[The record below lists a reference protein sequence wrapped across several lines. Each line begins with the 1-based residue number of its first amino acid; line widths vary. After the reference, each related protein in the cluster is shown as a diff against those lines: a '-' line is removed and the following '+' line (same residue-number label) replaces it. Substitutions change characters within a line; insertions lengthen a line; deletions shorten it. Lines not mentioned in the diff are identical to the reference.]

1 MSKISIKLPDNS
13 IREYES
19 GITLKD
25 IASSISEGLAR
36 AVVGAV
42 FNENILGLN
51 ENITEDGSLKF
62 VKFDDKE
69 GKEVFWH
76 TSSHVMALAIK
87 RLFPEV
93 KFAIGPAIENG
104 FYYDID
110 LDYKLTPEDLP
121 KIEVEMEKIIKEG
134 ADLKKSVVS
143 REEALKFFENN
154 KEPYKVELI
163 NSIEENKEI
172 SFYSLGEFTDLC
184 RGPHLIN
191 TSKIKAIK
199 LLSIAGAYWR
209 GDENNKMLQRIYGIS
224 FEKKKDLDEY
234 LNMLE
239 EAKKRDHRKLGKEL
253 EIFMVNKDIGAGFP
267 FWLPKGAT
275 IRRIIERYIVDKELK
290 YDYNH
295 VYTPIMANVNLYKTS
310 GHWQHYKDSMF
321 PPMDLGDGEMLVLR
335 PMNCPHHMEIYKN
348 SVHSYK
354 EFPIRIAELGMMHR
368 YEKSGTL
375 SGLQR
380 VREMTLND
388 AHIFVRPDQIKDEF
402 KKVLN
407 LMLEVYKDFNITDY
421 KFRLSYRDPENKKKY
436 YDDDDMWEKAQ
447 NMLKNAMDEMQL
459 EYFEA
464 TGEAAFYGP
473 KLDVQVKT
481 AMGLEET
488 LSTIQLDFLL
498 PERFNL
504 TYVGEDGQNIHRPVV
519 IHRGIIS
526 TMERFTSYLI
536 EEYKGVFP
544 IWLSPEQV
552 SILPISEKFNEYAYK
567 IKDELS
573 NNGIRVFV
581 DDRAEKIGLKI
592 REAQL
597 KKIPYSI
604 IIGQKEAE
612 TGTVSVRKRY
622 EGDKGTVSIDDFKAK
637 IIDEINNKIS

>member
-13 IREYES
+13 IKEYES

-36 AVVGAV
+36 VVVGAV

-51 ENITEDGSLKF
+51 EKITEDGSLKF

-121 KIEVEMEKIIKEG
+121 KIEAEMEKIIKEG

-154 KEPYKVELI
+154 REPYKVELI
-163 NSIEENKEI
+163 NSIEDDKEI

-184 RGPHLIN
+184 RGPHLLN

-239 EAKKRDHRKLGKEL
+239 EAKERDHRKLGKEL

-267 FWLPKGAT
+267 FWLLKGAT

-321 PPMDLGDGEMLVLR
+321 PPMNLGDGEMLVYSDR
-335 PMNCPHHMEIYKN
+335 K
-348 SVHSYK
+348 SV
-354 EFPIRIAELGMMHR
+354 
-368 YEKSGTL
+368 
-375 SGLQR
+375 
-380 VREMTLND
+380 V
-388 AHIFVRPDQIKDEF
+388 
-402 KKVLN
+402 
-407 LMLEVYKDFNITDY
+407 
-421 KFRLSYRDPENKKKY
+421 
-436 YDDDDMWEKAQ
+436 
-447 NMLKNAMDEMQL
+447 
-459 EYFEA
+459 
-464 TGEAAFYGP
+464 
-473 KLDVQVKT
+473 
-481 AMGLEET
+481 
-488 LSTIQLDFLL
+488 
-498 PERFNL
+498 
-504 TYVGEDGQNIHRPVV
+504 
-519 IHRGIIS
+519 
-526 TMERFTSYLI
+526 
-536 EEYKGVFP
+536 
-544 IWLSPEQV
+544 
-552 SILPISEKFNEYAYK
+552 
-567 IKDELS
+567 
-573 NNGIRVFV
+573 
-581 DDRAEKIGLKI
+581 
-592 REAQL
+592 
-597 KKIPYSI
+597 
-604 IIGQKEAE
+604 
-612 TGTVSVRKRY
+612 
-622 EGDKGTVSIDDFKAK
+622 
-637 IIDEINNKIS
+637 

>member
-121 KIEVEMEKIIKEG
+121 KIEVEMEKIIREG

-239 EAKKRDHRKLGKEL
+239 EAKERDHRKLGKEL

-536 EEYKGVFP
+536 EEYKGIFP

-567 IKDELS
+567 VKDELS

>member
-1 MSKISIKLPDNS
+1 
-13 IREYES
+13 
-19 GITLKD
+19 
-25 IASSISEGLAR
+25 
-36 AVVGAV
+36 
-42 FNENILGLN
+42 
-51 ENITEDGSLKF
+51 
-62 VKFDDKE
+62 
-69 GKEVFWH
+69 
-76 TSSHVMALAIK
+76 
-87 RLFPEV
+87 
-93 KFAIGPAIENG
+93 
-104 FYYDID
+104 
-110 LDYKLTPEDLP
+110 
-121 KIEVEMEKIIKEG
+121 
-134 ADLKKSVVS
+134 
-143 REEALKFFENN
+143 
-154 KEPYKVELI
+154 
-163 NSIEENKEI
+163 
-172 SFYSLGEFTDLC
+172 
-184 RGPHLIN
+184 
-191 TSKIKAIK
+191 
-199 LLSIAGAYWR
+199 
-209 GDENNKMLQRIYGIS
+209 MLQRIYGIS

-239 EAKKRDHRKLGKEL
+239 EAKERDHRKLGKEL

>member
-199 LLSIAGAYWR
+199 LLNIAGAYWR

-239 EAKKRDHRKLGKEL
+239 EAKERDHRKLGKEL

>member
-13 IREYES
+13 IKEYES

-36 AVVGAV
+36 VVVGAV

-51 ENITEDGSLKF
+51 EKITEDGSLKF

-121 KIEVEMEKIIKEG
+121 KIEAEMEKIIKEG

-143 REEALKFFENN
+143 RKETLKFFENN
-154 KEPYKVELI
+154 REPYKVELI
-163 NSIEENKEI
+163 NSIEDDKEI

-184 RGPHLIN
+184 RGPHLLN

-239 EAKKRDHRKLGKEL
+239 EAKERDHRKLGKEL

-498 PERFNL
+498 PERFKL

-581 DDRAEKIGLKI
+581 DDRVEKIGLKI
-592 REAQL
+592 RESQL